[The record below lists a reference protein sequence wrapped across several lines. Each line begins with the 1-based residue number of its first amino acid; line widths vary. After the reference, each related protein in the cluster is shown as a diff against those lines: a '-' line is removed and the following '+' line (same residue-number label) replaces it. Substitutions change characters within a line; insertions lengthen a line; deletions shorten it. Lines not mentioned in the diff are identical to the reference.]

1 MNRRMIVYAIGKLL
15 MITGLLMFIPVLV
28 SLIYQEK
35 IGIYYG
41 IVGLLIILLGY
52 LVSYK
57 VPKKK
62 NIYAREGFVIVALS
76 WILVSLVGAIPFCLS
91 GEIPSYIDAVFE
103 MVSGFTTTGSSI
115 LTDVEALSNTNLFW
129 RSFSHWVGGMGILV
143 FVIAFIP
150 IASGRSLHI
159 LKAEVPGPV
168 VGKLV
173 SKVRLT
179 ARILYVIYAV
189 LTVVLIV
196 LLVIGGMPLFDSM
209 LTAFG
214 TAGTGG
220 FGIKN
225 SSIAFYDSAYI
236 DTVLTIF
243 MILFGVNFNLIYF
256 VIIGK
261 IKEVM
266 RSEELRWY
274 LLIIFAAIALITI
287 NILPMYDSILSAIR
301 YSSFQVG
308 SIITTTGYVT
318 ADYGKWPVFS
328 QTILLALMF
337 IGACSGSTGGGIK
350 VSRVVI
356 YFKNARNELKR
367 LIHPHSIKT
376 VEFEGQ
382 PVDENVN
389 RNIHAYLAVYLA
401 MFAVSLL
408 LITLSNLDFTSAFSA
423 VATCFNNIGPG
434 LDVVGPVSNFASL
447 TDLSK
452 IVLTIDMLAGRL
464 EIFPL
469 LLLFSRSLWRK

>member
-337 IGACSGSTGGGIK
+337 IG
-350 VSRVVI
+350 
-356 YFKNARNELKR
+356 
-367 LIHPHSIKT
+367 
-376 VEFEGQ
+376 
-382 PVDENVN
+382 
-389 RNIHAYLAVYLA
+389 
-401 MFAVSLL
+401 
-408 LITLSNLDFTSAFSA
+408 
-423 VATCFNNIGPG
+423 
-434 LDVVGPVSNFASL
+434 
-447 TDLSK
+447 
-452 IVLTIDMLAGRL
+452 
-464 EIFPL
+464 
-469 LLLFSRSLWRK
+469 